1 MSCSCLVSLQLNSKQ
16 LNNKQL
22 NNKHQMKIICIGR
35 NYAEHIKELENEKPT
50 DPVIFLKPDTSIL
63 VKKQPFF
70 IPDFSNDVHHE
81 VEVLVKIDRIGKH
94 IDKKFAYKYY
104 NEIGLGIDFTA
115 RDLQTKLKE
124 KGLPWE
130 KAKAFDG
137 AAVIGDWVP
146 IGDIKD
152 VNAIEFSLKKNENIV
167 QIGNTSHM
175 LWKIDEL
182 IEYISKYFTL
192 KIGDIIF
199 TGTPAGV
206 GKVEANDKLTGFI
219 EDKKMFSITVK

>member
-1 MSCSCLVSLQLNSKQ
+1 
-16 LNNKQL
+16 
-22 NNKHQMKIICIGR
+22 MKIICIGR

-50 DPVIFLKPDTSIL
+50 DPVIFLKPDTAIL

-70 IPDFSNDVHHE
+70 IPDFSNDVHYE

-94 IDKKFAYKYY
+94 IDKKFAHKYY

-115 RDLQTKLKE
+115 RDLQSKLKE

-130 KAKAFDG
+130 KAKSFDG
-137 AAVIGDWVP
+137 AAVIGDWIP

-152 VNAIEFSLKKNENIV
+152 LNAIEFSLKKNDNIV

-206 GKVEANDKLTGFI
+206 GKVEANDKLVGFI
-219 EDKKMFSITVK
+219 ENKKMFSITVK